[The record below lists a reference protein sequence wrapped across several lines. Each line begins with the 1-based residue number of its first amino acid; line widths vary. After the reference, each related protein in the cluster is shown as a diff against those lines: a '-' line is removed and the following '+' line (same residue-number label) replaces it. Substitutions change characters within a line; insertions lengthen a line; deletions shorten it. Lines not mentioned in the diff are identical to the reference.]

1 MGSIGFSHD
10 PPSPAQQ
17 NQSIHSH
24 LVTHVGKEAANLMWF
39 LRNVH
44 GNENHFLGDL
54 KTFNIPRKNLRYGKS
69 LEPGFCCPQIHSKT
83 LVIRRSHSS

>member
-1 MGSIGFSHD
+1 MGSIGFSRKKSSHFFQD

-24 LVTHVGKEAANLMWF
+24 LVAHVGKEAANLMWF

-44 GNENHFLGDL
+44 GNEKHCLG
-54 KTFNIPRKNLRYGKS
+54 G
-69 LEPGFCCPQIHSKT
+69 
-83 LVIRRSHSS
+83 